1 MRKPIAILLALSL
14 LCAGCTAA
22 QNGPGTAP
30 PTTTTTTP
38 KPMQND
44 YSQAVVL
51 TASYPDGKPNYTL
64 HTNIPTDFTYRSAA
78 AVLSA
83 GGDNAAYSPMSL
95 YFALMLLREGT
106 SGTTRTQLDALLGST
121 AAEAKKQYERLYRD
135 NEYGKLLIANSL
147 WTTDKVTYRQE
158 FVDAVQQNFY
168 ASLMRTQF
176 GEVANG
182 QMTKW
187 VSDNTGGLLA
197 PVFESNDLTV
207 LELLNAIYM
216 KAQWHDEFFTD
227 QPGTFTSVSGEKST
241 VDYMTRTVLNATVW
255 KTANATRVQLGT
267 SVGAMSF
274 VLPDEGTNVS
284 ALVSDADALQ
294 EALTGGAEQQVKLY
308 LYLPKVDLS
317 AETDLTV
324 ALRSLGCADLFSKPN
339 PDLSGLIED
348 PLPLMISTLRQGVR
362 LIWDE
367 EGVTG
372 GAYTEIAVDG
382 TAMPPSRPE
391 LTLRFDRPFLY
402 AATAD
407 NGDVIF
413 TGTVT
418 ALG

>member
-1 MRKPIAILLALSL
+1 MRRWIALILTLPL
-14 LCAGCTAA
+14 LCAGCAVL
-22 QNGPGTAP
+22 NDSPGVTP
-30 PTTTTTTP
+30 PTTTTTQ
-38 KPMQND
+38 KPTLND

-51 TASYPDGKPNYTL
+51 TASYPDGEKNYTL
-64 HTNIPTDFTYRSAA
+64 HTHIPTDFTYRSAA

-83 GGDNAAYSPMSL
+83 GEDNAAYSPISL
-95 YFALMLLREGT
+95 YFALMMLREGT
-106 SGTTRTQLDALLGST
+106 TGTTRAELDALLGST
-121 AAEAKKQYERLYRD
+121 AAEAKKQYERLYQD
-135 NEYGKLLIANSL
+135 NAFGKLLIANSL
-147 WTTDKVTYRQE
+147 WTTDDVTYRQE

-182 QMTKW
+182 QMSKW

-197 PVFESNDLTV
+197 PVFESTDQTV

-227 QPGTFTSVSGEKST
+227 QPGVFTAASGEKGT
-241 VDYMTRTVLNATVW
+241 VDFMTRTVLNATVW
-255 KTANATRVQLGT
+255 KTANATRVTLGT

-274 VLPDEGTNVS
+274 VLPDEGTDVS

-294 EALTGGAEQQVKLY
+294 EALTGGTEQQVKLY

-317 AETDLTV
+317 AEAGLV
-324 ALRSLGCADLFSKPN
+324 PALRALGCEQLFADPN
-339 PDLSGLIED
+339 ADLSGLIND
-348 PLPLMISTLRQGVR
+348 PLPLRITNIRQGVR

-372 GAYTEIAVDG
+372 GAYTEVAVDG

-418 ALG
+418 KLG

>member
-1 MRKPIAILLALSL
+1 MRKLIAVALALSL
-14 LCAGCTAA
+14 LCVGCAA
-22 QNGPGTAP
+22 ANDGPGVTP
-30 PTTTTTTP
+30 PTTTTTG
-38 KPMQND
+38 KPTLND

-51 TASYPDGKPNYTL
+51 TASYPDGEKNYTL
-64 HTNIPTDFTYRSAA
+64 NAHIPTDFTYRSAA

-95 YFALMLLREGT
+95 YFALMMLREGT
-106 SGTTRTQLDALLGST
+106 TGTTRAELDALLGST
-121 AAEAKKQYERLYRD
+121 AAEAKKQYERLYQD
-135 NEYGKLLIANSL
+135 NEFGKLLIANSL

-182 QMTKW
+182 QMSKW

-197 PVFESNDLTV
+197 PIFESHDQTV

-227 QPGTFTSVSGEKST
+227 QPGTFTAASGEKGT
-241 VDYMTRTVLNATVW
+241 VDFMTRTVLNATVW
-255 KTANATRVQLGT
+255 KTANATRVTLGT

-274 VLPDEGTNVS
+274 VLPDEGTDVS
-284 ALVSDADALQ
+284 ALVNDAEALQ
-294 EALTGGAEQQVKLY
+294 EALTGGTAQQVMLY

-317 AETDLTV
+317 AETGLIP
-324 ALRSLGCADLFSKPN
+324 ALQALGCEQLFAAPN
-339 PDLSGLIED
+339 ADLSGLIED
-348 PLPLMISTLRQGVR
+348 PLPLWITNIRQGVR

-382 TAMPPSRPE
+382 TSGPPSLPE

-418 ALG
+418 KLG